1 MVHSIR
7 HEWLDLW
14 TAYLKWRYAF
24 PDRPNPILDGL
35 EATLGARLARAL
47 GGRAAVSLSHPYPPD
62 LAALAAALEPHLR

>member
-24 PDRPNPILDGL
+24 PDRPNPYLEGL
-35 EATLGARLARAL
+35 ETTLADRLGRAL
-47 GGRAAVSLSHPYPPD
+47 GGRPALTLRHPYPPD
-62 LAALAAALEPHLR
+62 IPALADALTPHLR